1 MLPDNRYGPAM
12 AGRVLMSTF
21 SEGRILQF
29 ELDRDTRQTA
39 TSMGVFLEAYPT
51 IVDLQF
57 GPEGD
62 LYVLTIQAL
71 YRLKA
76 VET

>member
-1 MLPDNRYGPAM
+1 M

-29 ELDRDTRQTA
+29 ELDQDTRKTA
-39 TSMGVFLEAYPT
+39 TGMGVFLEAYPT

-71 YRLKA
+71 YRLK
-76 VET
+76 VIET

>member
-1 MLPDNRYGPAM
+1 
-12 AGRVLMSTF
+12 
-21 SEGRILQF
+21 
-29 ELDRDTRQTA
+29 
-39 TSMGVFLEAYPT
+39 MGVFLEGYPT

-71 YRLKA
+71 YRIKV
-76 VET
+76 VEA

>member
-1 MLPDNRYGPAM
+1 LRENENQEENCGAGVEPDLLM
-12 AGRVLMSTF
+12 AGVLGAGMR
-21 SEGRILQF
+21 EG
-29 ELDRDTRQTA
+29 
-39 TSMGVFLEAYPT
+39 YPT

-71 YRLKA
+71 YRIKV
-76 VET
+76 VEA